1 MTVGITRI
9 IISMVTKILLDPH
22 SQRTIRSHIQA
33 NFQNTRERLQ
43 ERHYLLL
50 QVGPLQRGR
59 RTVQRHYRPPTHE
72 IAWLRSTARLSQLQ
86 LLQSADT
93 SPTPG
98 RFYDRTSL
106 YGNGESDLATAI
118 LELLRSDNLKLKA
131 STEVQVRH
139 EIGLALDV
147 GETKL
152 RRYEETIQNF
162 VGALRNLRQ
171 PFRSLQHRMRYL
183 RWNETFSVTLPIENC
198 SAKSPAPCPPL
209 FYDLNTKPWP
219 TLVQITTCKK
229 RFAGFYEF
237 QTSCHISLTTFHGV
251 GRWPAS
257 ACHRQ
262 CIGIIL
268 IRQ

>member
-1 MTVGITRI
+1 MLHTVWRC
-9 IISMVTKILLDPH
+9 P
-22 SQRTIRSHIQA
+22 RSGDEQCTFFLWMEHEA
-33 NFQNTRERLQ
+33 GVQ
-43 ERHYLLL
+43 EQLKFA
-50 QVGPLQRGR
+50 QPPPFPQTPIQRGASSNKPDQPA
-59 RTVQRHYRPPTHE
+59 V
-72 IAWLRSTARLSQLQ
+72 
-86 LLQSADT
+86 SA
-93 SPTPG
+93 
-98 RFYDRTSL
+98 
-106 YGNGESDLATAI
+106 
-118 LELLRSDNLKLKA
+118 
-131 STEVQVRH
+131 H

-162 VGALRNLRQ
+162 VGGLRNLRQ

-198 SAKSPAPCPPL
+198 SAADFRVLTMAGFHLFFPAKSPAPCPPL
-209 FYDLNTKPWP
+209 FNDLNTKPWP
-219 TLVQITTCKK
+219 TLVQITTCKR

-251 GRWPAS
+251 GRLPAS